1 MNTKAIKQKMKS
13 IGNIRKITKTMEM
26 VSVAKMKK
34 AVDRATRSRLYS
46 TKTRQIIKLLGGHE
60 SLAQHSLVVPR
71 ISDKVDIYDRELL
84 VIIAGDKG
92 LCGSYHVQLAKT
104 LREYIQKKSIASPYK
119 ADVIAIGRYGE
130 KIANK
135 LGLPIE
141 VSFSGLPE
149 SLDIDK
155 EVYAIRNFILKAYA
169 STKYYKVMIASTE
182 YHRSMFYT
190 PSLDQLLPF
199 ATNLEHDPNEF
210 VDTQRQKSEHTTEE
224 DPTAYAF
231 EPDTTTIFDFL
242 APSIISALLLQALF
256 DSKASE
262 HSSRM
267 ITMKNASDNAEN
279 LRGELQMSYNRVR
292 QALIT
297 QEITEII
304 SGVSALED

>member
-46 TKTRQIIKLLGGHE
+46 KKTREIIKLLGGHE
-60 SLAQHSLVVPR
+60 SLASHPLVLPR
-71 ISDKVDIYDRELL
+71 TGNGKGEYDRELI

-92 LCGSYHVQLAKT
+92 LCGAYHLQLAKT
-104 LREYIQKKSIASPYK
+104 LRDYLQKKSLTPSYQ
-119 ADVIAIGRYGE
+119 ADAIVIGRYGE

-135 LGLPIE
+135 LQLPIE
-141 VSFSGLPE
+141 ISFSGLPE
-149 SLDIDK
+149 SLDINK
-155 EVYAIRNFILKAYA
+155 EVYAIRNFILQAYA
-169 STKYYKVMIASTE
+169 STKYQRVIIASTE

-199 ATNLEHDPNEF
+199 AGNLEYDPNTF
-210 VDTQRQKSEHTTEE
+210 VEKQKSKDSVDR
-224 DPTAYAF
+224 DPSTYIF
-231 EPDTTTIFDFL
+231 EPNIETIFDSL
-242 APSIISALLLQALF
+242 APSIISALLIQALF

-267 ITMKNASDNAEN
+267 ITMKNASDNAEA
-279 LRGELQMSYNRVR
+279 LREELQMSYNRVR